1 MRTEIKE
8 LFDEMLTYKRRDN
21 LPKLYMNYL
30 LEALEKSTDGNF
42 SLTITWLLN
51 WVKES
56 NRNATNKEIYKFD
69 HENDKDRFQEL
80 FKYCTVIHNVF
91 VLHVDSITWQDSIS
105 EEEKSEIL
113 DYVDMNYDWKM
124 RVRVRKK

>member
-1 MRTEIKE
+1 MTTEIKE

-21 LPKLYMNYL
+21 LPKHYMKHL
-30 LEALEKSTDGNF
+30 LVALEKGTNGNF

-51 WVKES
+51 WIKES
-56 NRNATNKEIYKFD
+56 NRNATNKEICEFD

-80 FKYCTVIHNVF
+80 FKYCITIHNIF
-91 VLHVDSITWQDSIS
+91 VLDINSITWQDSIS

-124 RVRVRKK
+124 RVRKK